1 MQRRSLLPSAFGGFT
16 APSLRQ
22 GSDPFLA
29 LHREMNR
36 LFDEAFRGFGLSE
49 GGTSPEALASSGV
62 AVPRIDVSE
71 TDQDL
76 KVFVELPGVDQN
88 DVEITLTDDVLTI
101 RGEKKARTEN
111 QQQNY
116 HVMERSYG
124 SFARSIRL
132 PFTVNPDQVQATFK
146 DGVLSVALPKPAETQ
161 QKERRIQI
169 SSGEQDQA
177 AISHSGGSA
186 QAAE

>member
-1 MQRRSLLPSAFGGFT
+1 
-16 APSLRQ
+16 
-22 GSDPFLA
+22 
-29 LHREMNR
+29 MNR
-36 LFDEAFRGFGLSE
+36 LFDEAFRGFGLPE
-49 GGTSPEALASSGV
+49 GGAGPEAIASGV

-88 DVEITLTDDVLTI
+88 DVEITLTNDVLTI
-101 RGEKKARTEN
+101 RGEKKAEHEN
-111 QQQNY
+111 QQHNY

-124 SFARSIRL
+124 SFARAIRL
-132 PFTVNPDQVQATFK
+132 PFAVNPDQVQATFK

-169 SSGEQDQA
+169 SSGGQDQA
-177 AISHSGGSA
+177 AISHSGGGA

>member
-16 APSLRQ
+16 TPSPRH

-36 LFDEAFRGFGLSE
+36 LFDEAFRGLPE
-49 GGTSPEALASSGV
+49 GGAGSEAIASGV

-76 KVFVELPGVDQN
+76 KVFAELPGVDQN
-88 DVEITLTDDVLTI
+88 DVEITLSDDVLTI
-101 RGEKKARTEN
+101 RGEKKVAHEN

-161 QKERRIQI
+161 RKERRIQI
-169 SSGEQDQA
+169 SRGEPDQA
-177 AISHSGGSA
+177 AISHSSGSA

>member
-36 LFDEAFRGFGLSE
+36 LFDEAFRGFGLPE
-49 GGTSPEALASSGV
+49 GGAGSEPFASGGV

-71 TDQDL
+71 TEQDL

-88 DVEITLTDDVLTI
+88 DVEITLNDDVLSI
-101 RGEKKARTEN
+101 RGEKKVEHEN
-111 QQQNY
+111 KQRNY
-116 HVMERSYG
+116 HVMERSSG

-132 PFTVNPDQVQATFK
+132 PFTVNPDQVQASFK
-146 DGVLSVALPKPAETQ
+146 DGVLTVALPKPAETQ
-161 QKERRIQI
+161 QKERRIRI
-169 SSGEQDQA
+169 TRGGQDQG

>member
-1 MQRRSLLPSAFGGFT
+1 MQRRSLLPSAFSGFPP
-16 APSLRQ
+16 PSLRQ
-22 GSDPFLA
+22 GGDPFLA

-36 LFDEAFRGFGLSE
+36 LFDEALRGFGPPE
-49 GGTSPEALASSGV
+49 GGAGSEAFASGGV

-76 KVFVELPGVDQN
+76 KVLAELPGVDQN

-101 RGEKKARTEN
+101 RGDKKAEHAN
-111 QQQNY
+111 QQPNY

-132 PFTVNPDQVQATFK
+132 PFAVNPDQVQATFK

-169 SSGEQDQA
+169 SSGGQDQA

>member
-16 APSLRQ
+16 TPSPRH

-36 LFDEAFRGFGLSE
+36 LFDEAFRGFGLLE
-49 GGTSPEALASSGV
+49 GGAGSEAITSGV

-76 KVFVELPGVDQN
+76 KVFAELPGVDQN
-88 DVEITLTDDVLTI
+88 DVEITLSDDVLTI
-101 RGEKKARTEN
+101 RGDKEVAHEN

-116 HVMERSYG
+116 HDLPPLWRTPQQ
-124 SFARSIRL
+124 ARYS
-132 PFTVNPDQVQATFK
+132 P
-146 DGVLSVALPKPAETQ
+146 
-161 QKERRIQI
+161 
-169 SSGEQDQA
+169 
-177 AISHSGGSA
+177 SGGNGW
-186 QAAE
+186 QAVDGCSRMSSRRRLCGWSRSRATQ

>member
-16 APSLRQ
+16 TPSSRH

-36 LFDEAFRGFGLSE
+36 LFDEAFRGFGMPE
-49 GGTSPEALASSGV
+49 GEV
-62 AVPRIDVSE
+62 ARGDRIRRGGAAYSAKP
-71 TDQDL
+71 TRT
-76 KVFVELPGVDQN
+76 KVVAELPGVDQN
-88 DVEITLTDDVLTI
+88 DVEITLSDDVLTI
-101 RGEKKARTEN
+101 RGEKKVAHEN

-161 QKERRIQI
+161 RKERRIQI
-169 SSGEQDQA
+169 SSGGQDQA

>member
-16 APSLRQ
+16 TPSPRH

-36 LFDEAFRGFGLSE
+36 LFDEAFRGFGLPE
-49 GGTSPEALASSGV
+49 GGAGSEAIAFGV

-76 KVFVELPGVDQN
+76 KVFAELPGVDQN
-88 DVEITLTDDVLTI
+88 DVEITLSDDVLTI
-101 RGEKKARTEN
+101 RGEKKVAHEN

-169 SSGEQDQA
+169 SSGGQDQA

>member
-1 MQRRSLLPSAFGGFT
+1 MQRRSLLPSAFSGFT
-16 APSLRQ
+16 SPSLRQ

-36 LFDEAFRGFGLSE
+36 LFDEAFRGFGPPE
-49 GGTSPEALASSGV
+49 GGTSPEALVSGGV

-76 KVFVELPGVDQN
+76 KVVAELPGVDQN
-88 DVEITLTDDVLTI
+88 DVEITLSDDVLTI
-101 RGEKKARTEN
+101 RGEKKVAHEN

-124 SFARSIRL
+124 SFARAIRL
-132 PFTVNPDQVQATFK
+132 PFTVNPDQVQASFK
-146 DGVLSVALPKPAETQ
+146 DGVLTVALPKPAETQ

-169 SSGEQDQA
+169 GSGGQDQA

-186 QAAE
+186 KAAE